1 MSRLGLG
8 LGLNLPRPIF
18 IGGGGLADFELT
30 IKTDNAGGI
39 SNNDQFILG
48 TISTGVYDFVVD
60 WGDGSSDTITTFDD
74 PALTHTYSTAG
85 TYNLKISGNTY
96 EYPYFFN
103 GDDGKLVSIDNGG
116 ILSFGTSAISA
127 FRNSINLTQ
136 ISFINTTGVVQFTDT
151 WRVCN
156 SLTSFPL
163 IDTSSGTNFTK
174 AWYNCTS
181 LTSFPLLD
189 MSSGTNFTDT
199 WRVCNSLTSFPLIDT
214 SSGIS
219 FSNAWNGCVNLTSFP
234 LLDVSSGTNF
244 TKAWLSCANLTSF
257 PLIDTSSGTD
267 FTSTWNTCVSLT
279 SFPLIDMS
287 SGTNFDSTWNA
298 CANLTSFPLLD
309 VSSGISFSNAWL
321 NCALN
326 SQSID
331 NVMQALVNGGKP
343 NLSTNLSGG
352 TNLGFANWSA
362 GAIANYNTLI
372 SNGWTITTN
381 P

>member
-60 WGDGSSDTITTFDD
+60 WGDDSSDTITAFDD
-74 PALTHTYSTAG
+74 VALTHTYSTAG

-136 ISFINTTGVVQFTDT
+136 ISFINTTGVVQ
-151 WRVCN
+151 
-156 SLTSFPL
+156 
-163 IDTSSGTNFTK
+163 
-174 AWYNCTS
+174 
-181 LTSFPLLD
+181 
-189 MSSGTNFTDT
+189 FTDT